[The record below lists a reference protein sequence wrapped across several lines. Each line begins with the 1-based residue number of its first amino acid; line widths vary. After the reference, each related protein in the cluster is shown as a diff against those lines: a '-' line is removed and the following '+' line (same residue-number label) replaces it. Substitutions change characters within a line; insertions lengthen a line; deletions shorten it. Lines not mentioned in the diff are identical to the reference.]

1 MALNEDEQTDAVFK
15 SVRTEVDPVSGNEVP
30 PGSLPEEVRDDIPA
44 MLSEGEYVVPADVL
58 RFYGVKFFED
68 LRRKAKDGLA
78 KMEEDGRIGGE
89 PIEDEEEQM
98 DLPFSDEELETIEM
112 DEGGLVGFVDGG
124 LPEGT
129 QVTGYGSDEFQLD
142 PNDPTKVIMGGVG
155 TGYELVTFYGPDGQQ
170 VNIPFFDG
178 MPLASIPQ
186 GYTQNNPQE
195 TALEKAESDDRDP
208 VDPALMKKVLG
219 EKQEEK
225 PINFNNP
232 EDVRSAID
240 TYYSSGPMFKAL
252 GGVGLALDLGINKF
266 EKSNLLKGIDKALA
280 GDLDPNIKQNLEQQ
294 KGLLESRS
302 KYKAKMEEEGEAFGF
317 LDSVKKF
324 FEGLKEGTTPEDI
337 EKVKKKYNN
346 SSSDAAASWQD
357 ATKLKNSLHP
367 RDDPIAYHKAIKA
380 QSEAS
385 RAFTALKR
393 EEIAKK
399 KAEQGDDYKPSGAPE
414 PTTKY
419 SKTVQDKEK
428 EEE

>member
-385 RAFTALKR
+385 RAFTALKK

>member
-1 MALNEDEQTDAVFK
+1 
-15 SVRTEVDPVSGNEVP
+15 
-30 PGSLPEEVRDDIPA
+30 
-44 MLSEGEYVVPADVL
+44 
-58 RFYGVKFFED
+58 
-68 LRRKAKDGLA
+68 
-78 KMEEDGRIGGE
+78 
-89 PIEDEEEQM
+89 
-98 DLPFSDEELETIEM
+98 
-112 DEGGLVGFVDGG
+112 
-124 LPEGT
+124 
-129 QVTGYGSDEFQLD
+129 
-142 PNDPTKVIMGGVG
+142 MGGVG

-385 RAFTALKR
+385 RAFTALKK